1 MEWASAARRSL
12 SYRIQETRLQGI
24 FEMAAAG
31 AFNCSVAGK
40 ERQTTDSNYFLS
52 DDWEQTPLA
61 AALDFSWIT
70 LELLQQPV
78 ADLVRDPNRP
88 IQLSFAR

>member
-1 MEWASAARRSL
+1 
-12 SYRIQETRLQGI
+12 
-24 FEMAAAG
+24 MAAAG

-52 DDWEQTPLA
+52 DDWEQTPLD
-61 AALDFSWIT
+61 AALGFSWMT
-70 LELLQQPV
+70 LELLQRPV

-88 IQLSFAR
+88 IHLSLVR